1 MGIYSNGEIHGVRW
15 FDSNI
20 FHSRTYPMKMNLAQC
35 LEIKANYEK
44 LTDAQKSVMDLHF
57 YTPCAYTGRYPV
69 TPFRMWFPGDWAT
82 FEVYVS
88 GLDSGN

>member
-1 MGIYSNGEIHGVRW
+1 
-15 FDSNI
+15 
-20 FHSRTYPMKMNLAQC
+20 MKMNLAQC